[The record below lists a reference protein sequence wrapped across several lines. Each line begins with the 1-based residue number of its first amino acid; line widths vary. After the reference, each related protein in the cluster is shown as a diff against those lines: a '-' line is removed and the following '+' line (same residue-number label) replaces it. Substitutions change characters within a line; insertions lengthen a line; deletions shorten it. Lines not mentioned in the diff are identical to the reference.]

1 MSGKEIIKKFNNIV
15 KDLLDDMTDVI
26 GKNYL
31 TKFKLITRIN
41 SGLPIK
47 KFRLNVLKFKSYIVE
62 KNQKYFED
70 DTIIINELDN
80 SPDIENEKDKEY
92 YLNEYYSFRDIYY
105 GIDSNSRKNL
115 WDILKVLIFLCES
128 YHIEQKQIN
137 L

>member
-1 MSGKEIIKKFNNIV
+1 MSKKEIIKKFNNIV
-15 KDLLDDMTDVI
+15 KNLLDDMIDVI

-41 SGLPIK
+41 SSLPIK

-70 DTIIINELDN
+70 DSIIKKELDN
-80 SPDIENEKDKEY
+80 CPDIENDNEKEY
-92 YLNEYYSFRDIYY
+92 YLNEYYSFRNIYY
-105 GIDSNSRKNL
+105 GINNDSKNNL

-128 YHIEQKQIN
+128 YHV
-137 L
+137 